1 MSGKTAECLGVGARE
16 LGREEAS
23 LRSYPAVPRKRLIVP
38 NYFLRVFMSTSQM
51 PFGFRNTK
59 QIEIGFQT

>member
-1 MSGKTAECLGVGARE
+1 MGARE